1 MVVTGLARLKD
12 AVARAYIMGLV
23 DKDGLTMVDKAPKGE
38 VTDEKVAEATG
49 VSLNTVR
56 RALYILYENGLAS
69 YRRER
74 DKDSGWLT
82 YLWQIDLSGIYD
94 VLDAETRKLLKNLQK
109 RLDTEKDSMFYAC
122 VDGCGRFL
130 FELAAETN
138 FVCPICG
145 ATLEYQD
152 NTELVKVL
160 EKRVN
165 EIQRCMRTTQGA
177 R

>member
-1 MVVTGLARLKD
+1 LARLKG
-12 AVARAYIMGLV
+12 AVARAYLTKLIG
-23 DKDGLTMVDKAPKGE
+23 KDGLTMVDKAPKGE
-38 VTDEKVAEATG
+38 ATDEKVAEVTG

-82 YLWQIDLSGIYD
+82 YLWKIDLSNICD
-94 VLDAETRKLLKNLQK
+94 VLDAEMQKLLKNLQK
-109 RLDTEKDSMFYAC
+109 RLEAERNGVFYAC

-145 ATLEYQD
+145 AALEHQD
-152 NTELVKVL
+152 NTKLVKAL
-160 EKRVN
+160 EKRVK
-165 EIQRCMRTTQGA
+165 EIQRCMRAT
-177 R
+177 

>member
-1 MVVTGLARLKD
+1 MARLKD
-12 AVARAYIMGLV
+12 AVARAYLTRLV
-23 DKDGLTMVDKAPKGE
+23 GEDGLTIVEKAPKGE
-38 VTDEKVAEATG
+38 ATDEKVAEVTG

-82 YLWQIDLSGIYD
+82 YLWKIDLSNIYE
-94 VLDAETRKLLKNLQK
+94 VLDAEMRKLLKILQK
-109 RLDTEKDSMFYAC
+109 RLETEKNSMFYAC

-130 FELAAETN
+130 FELAAGTN

-152 NTELVKVL
+152 NTELVKAL
-160 EKRVN
+160 EKRVK
-165 EIQRCMRTTQGA
+165 EIQKCTI
-177 R
+177 

>member
-1 MVVTGLARLKD
+1 
-12 AVARAYIMGLV
+12 
-23 DKDGLTMVDKAPKGE
+23 MVDKAPKGE
-38 VTDEKVAEATG
+38 VTDEKVAEVTG

-82 YLWQIDLSGIYD
+82 YLWKIDLSNIYD
-94 VLDAETRKLLKNLQK
+94 VLDAEMRKLLKNLQK
-109 RLDTEKDSMFYAC
+109 RLEAERNGVFYAC

-130 FELAAETN
+130 FGLAAETN

-145 ATLEYQD
+145 ATLEYED
-152 NTELVKVL
+152 NTKLVKAL
-160 EKRVN
+160 EKKID
-165 EIQRCMRTTQGA
+165 EIQKCMRATQGA
-177 R
+177 Q

>member
-1 MVVTGLARLKD
+1 MVTSLARLKD
-12 AVARAYIMGLV
+12 AVARAYLTKLIGE
-23 DKDGLTMVDKAPKGE
+23 DGLTMVNKAPKGE
-38 VTDEKVAEATG
+38 MPDEKVAESTG
-49 VSLNTVR
+49 IALNTVR

-82 YLWQIDLSGIYD
+82 YLWQIDLSNIYD
-94 VLDAETRKLLKNLQK
+94 VLDAEMQKLLKNLQK
-109 RLDTEKDSMFYAC
+109 RLDAEKDNMFYAC

-130 FELAAETN
+130 FTLAAETN

-152 NTELVKVL
+152 NIELVEVL

-165 EIQRCMRTTQGA
+165 EIQKCVRTTQGA
-177 R
+177 Q